1 MQKQQQVNQ
10 DNNNILMMSFRS
22 ISQQKHQRNNHDKQL
37 QERDLSDFNPV
48 DEQDSD
54 IITPNRNKFK
64 FISTNDYVP
73 QVQPYSTRNQLIP
86 QQDFNYIDKTMN
98 IGDQTQIVTKLQD
111 KNQELIRNISDLSQK
126 VEDLI
131 KINLIKFKEE
141 ASQQP
146 QNLSKNV
153 QNKQQQDIQ
162 ELKDMF
168 NLLLKQINQQNSKQ
182 DSFLNN
188 NQLPE
193 IGNQTFGNKNQNVN
207 GQSFRFQESIRN
219 KTFDDTLQS
228 TQNQNYSP
236 LKYMKINPYQNVQ
249 PGLNQIQRK
258 NSGGNF
264 SSQTLSRQLSREEIK
279 LQNKQ
284 SLNNTIEKSQQFL
297 DKDFSDQPGLI
308 QFQRQIHDL
317 LLQLKEKEKMTQ
329 WYQIKLRDY
338 IEPSKTNQK
347 IMRYINIANRDQ
359 RQIVGLGQ
367 LYSGS
372 LNKFGRGSGFNNI
385 QNTAAYMRKKELND
399 MYSPSRRR
407 QVNQVQIIERD
418 PIYDYKSIFT
428 NIDNQHGNYIDPHD
442 YGGPR
447 RQIIK
452 SSTLRKGI
460 GNQTQMGGGLP
471 QKFQKLRDN
480 SHTPNLNQTDNNLQA
495 TSKNK
500 NQQNQL
506 LNPSSNTRSKSQ
518 ISVNFSNNSRNNNGF
533 VYDDKAN
540 QFIPDIK
547 NVPSNGLSN
556 SLSPIKIQTYTTINT
571 TPTEMHTR
579 RFSLI
584 QMTSNLFYT
593 QKLLLT

>member
-1 MQKQQQVNQ
+1 
-10 DNNNILMMSFRS
+10 MMSFRS
-22 ISQQKHQRNNHDKQL
+22 ISQQKHQRNNQDKQL

-73 QVQPYSTRNQLIP
+73 Q
-86 QQDFNYIDKTMN
+86 
-98 IGDQTQIVTKLQD
+98 GDQTQIVTKLQD

-480 SHTPNLNQTDNNLQA
+480 SHTPNLKQNDNNLQA
-495 TSKNK
+495 TAQ
-500 NQQNQL
+500 NQQNKL

-547 NVPSNGLSN
+547 NVLSSGLSN
-556 SLSPIKIQTYTTINT
+556 SLSPIKIQT
-571 TPTEMHTR
+571 
-579 RFSLI
+579 
-584 QMTSNLFYT
+584 
-593 QKLLLT
+593 QKLHGSSQEQLLPRARRQILLLPRCIPEDSL